1 MDTFKTVAKILT
13 ALAAV
18 AGAIYLIATY
28 GDKIVAWA
36 KQLLAKCPCKCC
48 VEDCECEGE
57 CKCEGECTCEGECK
71 CACEEA
77 PAEDAAP
84 AEEAPV
90 EEVVVEE
97 GEPVAD
103 EADFAE

>member
-1 MDTFKTVAKILT
+1 MNTFKTVAKILT

-36 KQLLAKCPCKCC
+36 KELLAKCPCKCW
-48 VEDCECEGE
+48 VKDCECEGE
-57 CKCEGECTCEGECK
+57 CKCEGECTCECECK

-77 PAEDAAP
+77 PAE
-84 AEEAPV
+84 EAPI
-90 EEVVVEE
+90 EEVIVEE

>member
-36 KQLLAKCPCKCC
+36 KQLMAKCPCKCC
-48 VEDCECEGE
+48 MEDCECE
-57 CKCEGECTCEGECK
+57 CEGECTCECECK
-71 CACEEA
+71 CACDE
-77 PAEDAAP
+77 AAP
-84 AEEAPV
+84 AEEAPI

>member
-1 MDTFKTVAKILT
+1 MNTFKTVAKILT

-18 AGAIYLIATY
+18 AGAVYLIATY

-48 VEDCECEGE
+48 VEECECEGE
-57 CKCEGECTCEGECK
+57 CKCECECK

-77 PAEDAAP
+77 PAEEAEPAEEAP
-84 AEEAPV
+84 AEEAV
-90 EEVVVEE
+90 EEVIVEE
-97 GEPVAD
+97 GEPVAE